1 MKDLV
6 TLVETNRNTYNKNE
20 RSLMNKKEE
29 LFKKGDTNKWELN
42 SDDKNISGNLISDKP
57 NALIKILPKDTNN
70 VINMKKSYGF
80 YLNRIIEEYE
90 RFREI
95 NSDLHKKI
103 MIRTCIKLIEIYGD
117 YQKAITDIMNFF
129 NNDDNFVKNEDN
141 ENYDE

>member
-1 MKDLV
+1 
-6 TLVETNRNTYNKNE
+6 
-20 RSLMNKKEE
+20 
-29 LFKKGDTNKWELN
+29 
-42 SDDKNISGNLISDKP
+42 
-57 NALIKILPKDTNN
+57 
-70 VINMKKSYGF
+70 MKKSYGF